1 MTADRLRLG
10 EVDVFGLRE
19 GHFHLDG
26 GAMFGVVPKTLWEK
40 VCPADEKNRIR
51 LALNSLVIRTPGAV
65 ILVETG
71 IGTKTS
77 QKFAGIY
84 CVETE
89 PGLVPA
95 LAGAGFRP
103 EDVDFVINT
112 HLHFDHCGGNTRWD
126 EAGRAVPTF
135 PRARYLIQKGEWEA
149 ALRPNE
155 RDRSS
160 YLPENFVPLQ
170 EAGLVQLVDG
180 DREIVPGV
188 EVVVSPGHTRRHQ
201 SVLVHS
207 GGRVLYFLGDLVPTT
222 AHVRLSYVMSYD
234 LYPLETLETRK
245 RLYEQAIAGDW
256 ILGFVHDP
264 VHFFGRVRKSN
275 TRYEFAPIENA
286 SRPDVKEEGT

>member
-1 MTADRLRLG
+1 MTTERIRLG
-10 EVDVFGLRE
+10 DFDVFGLRE
-19 GHFHLDG
+19 GHFLLDG

-40 VCPADEKNRIR
+40 VCPSDMKNRIR
-51 LALNSLVIRTPGAV
+51 LGLNSLVIRTPRAV
-65 ILVETG
+65 VLVETG

-103 EDVDFVINT
+103 DDIDIVINT

-126 EAGRAVPTF
+126 DFGRVVPTF
-135 PRARYLIQKGEWEA
+135 PRARYIIQRGEWEA
-149 ALRPNE
+149 ALSPNE
-155 RDRSS
+155 RDRNS

-170 EAGLVQLVDG
+170 EAGLVDLVDG
-180 DREIVPGV
+180 DREVTPGV

-201 SVLVHS
+201 SVLVRS
-207 GGRVLYFLGDLVPTT
+207 GGQTLYFLGDLVPTS
-222 AHVRLSYVMSYD
+222 AHVRLSYIMSYD
-234 LYPLETLETRK
+234 LFPLETLETRK
-245 RLYEQAIAGDW
+245 RLYEQAIAGEW

-264 VHFFGRVRKSN
+264 AHFFGKVGRTDS
-275 TRYEFAPIENA
+275 RYEFVRI
-286 SRPDVKEEGT
+286 